1 MRFLTADKIYDGNT
15 WLPNG
20 TVIGVNDTGEI
31 VSIKNDN
38 QIGAEY
44 FEGIL
49 APGFVNVH
57 CHLELSHMKDVIPE
71 NTGLIPFLRTIPAH
85 RNDFSTEQKKVA
97 RHAAYEELIRNGVV
111 AVGDIANT
119 TDAIDLRG
127 RKLMHFQT
135 FVEAIGFTK
144 TNALK
149 CFDYALQT
157 YNEYSKQQIEG
168 TIIRQ
173 SIVPHAPYSV
183 SAALFGYIGTPIGR
197 RIISIHNQESN
208 EENEFYES
216 RLGGV
221 CELLAG
227 LGINYNEFIPT
238 GKSSLQSYGEWLLP
252 DCSLILV
259 HNTFTS
265 REDVLYAKNRFADV
279 HWCLCPNANLY
290 IENRL
295 PDIRLL
301 HNENSKICI
310 GTDSLASNH
319 QLSILAELV
328 TIKKAYPEFSWEI
341 LLKWG
346 TKNGAE
352 ALKMSE
358 TLGTIAIGKTP
369 GILQIKNL
377 GNSNLEPVVNRI
389 V

>member
-1 MRFLTADKIYDGNT
+1 MRFLTADKIHDGNN
-15 WLPNG
+15 WLPYG
-20 TVIGVNDTGEI
+20 TVIEVSDKGEI
-31 VSIKNDN
+31 VSIKNVSQKD
-38 QIGAEY
+38 AEY

-71 NTGLIPFLRTIPAH
+71 HTGLIPFLRTIPAH
-85 RNDFSTEQKKVA
+85 RNDFNAEQKKAA

-119 TDAIDLRG
+119 SETIDLRA
-127 RKLMHFQT
+127 RKQIHFQT
-135 FVEAIGFTK
+135 FVEAIGFTEA
-144 TNALK
+144 NALK
-149 CFDYALQT
+149 CFDFALHT
-157 YNEYSKQQIEG
+157 HNEYSKQQLDQPILK
-168 TIIRQ
+168 Q

-183 SAALFGYIGTPIGR
+183 SAKLFAYISTHIGSNV
-197 RIISIHNQESN
+197 ISIHNQESK

-216 RLGGV
+216 RQGGV

-227 LGINYNEFIPT
+227 LGINYNEFMPT

-252 DCSLILV
+252 ACSLILV

-265 REDVLYAKNRFADV
+265 REDVLYAKNRFADT

-290 IENRL
+290 IENKL
-295 PDIRLL
+295 PDICLL
-301 HNENSKICI
+301 YNENVNVCI

-352 ALKMSE
+352 ALKMNE

-377 GNSNLEPVVNRI
+377 GNSNLETIVKRI
-389 V
+389 L